1 MNPQNQAG
9 ATFAD
14 AIHDTFPNIAA
25 ALHRVQACDCSSL
38 ASMLQN
44 PTDDMYKNQVEA
56 LCQAAESAMDHFIN
70 QNAHLERRIAE
81 LETHL
86 AQAQGTPRT
95 QDSLVTLADELRTLL
110 SARPTELR
118 PEPRPRRM
126 MPNPNP
132 FEGDEKDVKKRQL
145 QYVNW
150 RSQVLRAFAVDKS
163 FFATDFIRIQHIAG
177 LLGGS
182 ASKLYRKKFDFII
195 EHEENQAIWPWQ
207 THTDCLAEMN
217 KQYETLDL
225 TLSASQAFDNLWMG
239 KKPFQNFIADFA
251 ALAEEC
257 GKTETQKVESLQL
270 KVSQEL
276 ANEMTHQLVRPA
288 RDNFSE
294 WCKMYQTIYD
304 NLLVKDH
311 QDKLRSTDEGGL
323 LY

>member
-1 MNPQNQAG
+1 MMNPQNQAG
-9 ATFAD
+9 ATLAD

-38 ASMLQN
+38 ASMLQD

-56 LCQAAESAMDHFIN
+56 LCRAAESAMDHFIN
-70 QNAHLERRIAE
+70 QNANLERRIAE

-118 PEPRPRRM
+118 PESRPRRM

-132 FEGDEKDVKKRQL
+132 FEGDEKDVKKRQQ

-150 RSQVLRAFAVDKS
+150 RSQVLRTFAVDKS
-163 FFATDFIRIQHIAG
+163 FFVTDFIRIQHIAG

-304 NLLVKDH
+304 NLLAKDH
-311 QDKLRSTDEGGL
+311 QDKLRSGRLG
-323 LY
+323 